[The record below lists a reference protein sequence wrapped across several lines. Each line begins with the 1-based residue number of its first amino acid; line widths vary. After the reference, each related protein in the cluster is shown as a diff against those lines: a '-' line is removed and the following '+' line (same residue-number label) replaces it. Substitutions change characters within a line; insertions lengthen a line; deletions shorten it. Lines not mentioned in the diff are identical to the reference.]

1 MNLNDHILLWNHVFM
16 KILDVRKN
24 ALEPGEKL
32 SHYQLPASAYLYM
45 IDGTARVRMDQH
57 CYIIDGFHVVHGGK
71 LADLEI
77 ETDSGVAYYMILY
90 KAILP
95 LPCRMEIQQ
104 LMEYERP
111 FQNQFGMIP
120 ANPLDMYQCIE
131 ALYWEWEQPTK
142 LAKLH
147 AKVLF
152 QQWVYSLLEDLH
164 NQSIQPFKPDLVTR
178 AVEYMNTHMQEPL
191 GLDKMGEELDCS
203 VGHLSRL
210 FKQKLNVSPIQY
222 LAQRRVERA
231 AYLMTHTDATLQ
243 LIAEQV
249 GYPDAH
255 SLSRSFKKIE
265 GLSPVQYKKKQ
276 RMNGAK
282 QEIPF
287 QKKHDLPHLMQE
299 NALQPLYSH
308 LYNDID
314 YQYQKNVGGE
324 LFMQGKF
331 KMTAL
336 SMLLCFTLLLAACS
350 SPAPSASN
358 AQPETATPTAQSSNQ
373 TTTDGKSATSV
384 ETRTVSTL
392 RGDVVIPANPQ
403 RVASDQYMGYLLK
416 LGIIPVGVRTFMLNE
431 SWIEKSGISEDIIAG
446 IEDLGGEFPMNLEKL
461 VSLEP
466 DLIIGSIDKNIEDYE
481 KIATTVFL
489 PYWEGET
496 TSGPL
501 EKLRRIASVF
511 GKEKEAE
518 QWITT
523 YQAEVEEAKKQIDG
537 IIKEGE
543 TVSIVQVGNKAL
555 YVMAAEGGNYGSS
568 TIYDMLKLPP
578 TQQAL
583 DMKEGFEN
591 ISLEVLPE
599 YMGDH
604 VFIYGSQDEGANEV
618 LNSEVWK
625 HLPAVQKG
633 QVYAY
638 GSFGDKGDEFVMEDP
653 FSLELQ
659 LDTIKN
665 LLLNAKK

>member
-1 MNLNDHILLWNHVFM
+1 MNLNDHILLWNHVFI

-32 SHYQLPASAYLYM
+32 SHYQLPASAYFYM
-45 IDGTARVRMDQH
+45 IDGTARVRIDQH
-57 CYIIDGFHVVHGGK
+57 CYIVDGFHVVHGGK
-71 LADLEI
+71 LANLEI

-90 KAILP
+90 KAILT

-104 LMEYERP
+104 LMEHERP

-178 AVEYMNTHMQEPL
+178 AVEYMNTHLQEPL

-243 LIAEQV
+243 QIAEQV

-255 SLSRSFKKIE
+255 SLSRSFKKIK

-282 QEIPF
+282 QAIPF
-287 QKKHDLPHLMQE
+287 HKKHDLPHLMQE
-299 NALQPLYSH
+299 NALQPLYPR

-358 AQPETATPTAQSSNQ
+358 TQPATTTPTAQSSNQ
-373 TTTDGKSATSV
+373 ATTDGNSATPV

-431 SWIEKSGISEDIIAG
+431 SWIEKSGISEDLIAG

-511 GKEKEAE
+511 GKEQEAE

-523 YQAEVEEAKKQIDG
+523 YQEEVEEAKKQIDG

-583 DMKEGFEN
+583 DMKEGFVN

-599 YMGDH
+599 YIGDH